1 MYGAIACRSGQGDET
16 ATLAEGLFLRA
27 LTINQISEPGGLGTA
42 RRREEAS
49 SVSTKTITK
58 MTDPMSTL
66 AMPTRVLVPGLGL
79 DVAGGNAG
87 VLLVAEHC
95 LVSGRGNAEG
105 TRVEAGTSRDWAMF
119 VDGVSLSDERPTKA
133 PKAVAAE
140 AAHGRYAAVVGA
152 GVEQEQQII
161 LAAAAVDG
169 AAAVRKQAFRGPG
182 PWSERP

>member
-1 MYGAIACRSGQGDET
+1 M
-16 ATLAEGLFLRA
+16 
-27 LTINQISEPGGLGTA
+27 
-42 RRREEAS
+42 
-49 SVSTKTITK
+49 STKTITK

-133 PKAVAAE
+133 PKSVAAE